1 MSLRFYHAHTTKAE
15 STKAMNFC
23 GDFHSWL
30 EASYVR
36 DTTALDKLSAM
47 FKEAAPSLDR
57 EKDQFEILFT
67 GDYDK
72 IVTSEELWMELCN
85 EEEDE

>member
-1 MSLRFYHAHTTKAE
+1 MSLRFYHAHTTKAATE
-15 STKAMNFC
+15 KAMNFC
-23 GDFHSWL
+23 GDFNSWL

-47 FKEAAPSLDR
+47 FKETAPSLDR

-72 IVTSEELWMELCN
+72 IVTSEDLWEELL
-85 EEEDE
+85 EEEGE